1 MIMSQKTNTA
11 YPEQIFHTPFSA
23 AYWRTAV
30 SELKEPKMLVLAA
43 LFIALRMA
51 IKGFKIPIADNMSV
65 FFTFVVNALGSFIY
79 GPVVGFVSGAVCD
92 TLSFIIK
99 PSGPYNPAF
108 MLIEG
113 LGSFLYGVILYRS
126 RVSVV
131 RLFLSKLSVSVL
143 CNLFL
148 TPLFLSLMY
157 SNGKTMFAY
166 FVTRLPKNIIMLP
179 IETLLLVITFSVMLP
194 VLSRMRSFPWLRQ
207 DRLTIGLL
215 GH

>member
-1 MIMSQKTNTA
+1 MSQKPNTA
-11 YPEQIFHTPFSA
+11 YPEQIFQTPFSA

-131 RLFLSKLSVSVL
+131 RLFLS
-143 CNLFL
+143 
-148 TPLFLSLMY
+148 LMY

-179 IETLLLVITFSVMLP
+179 VETLLLVITFSVMLP
-194 VLSRMRSFPWLRQ
+194 VLSRMRIFPWLRQ